1 MRDVEI
7 QISCIFVYD
16 KLLNLNSGSME
27 SRVEFYAGMNY
38 LIN

>member
-16 KLLNLNSGSME
+16 KLLNLNTG
-27 SRVEFYAGMNY
+27 RVGPRAEFCAGM
-38 LIN
+38 